1 MTKFCVKKP
10 FTVFVAVII
19 VLTLSGVCLTKMVTD
34 LLPKMDLPYMLV
46 ITTYPGASPEK
57 VEASVTEPLEGALG
71 TVTGVE
77 NVTSSSAENYSTVM
91 LEFADGTNMDSAM
104 VKVNSALASV
114 KESLPEEC
122 GASNVMEISMN
133 MVATIYASVGYEGKD
148 IYELSDFTRD
158 TLIPRLERQQGVANV
173 NDLGLV
179 EQSVEVRLDQGQV
192 DNINDKVLVKV
203 SDELAKA
210 KKKLNKAQ
218 TKLDKAKKELEK
230 TQSATSDQLGQASLA
245 TDQLSAYQS
254 RLLEQQA
261 SLQALQAAREQAV
274 KEMKKNGVD
283 YNKIDDSITQLE
295 DSAALMRQVYNL
307 LSAAG
312 VSDSRKLS
320 DVLRTEEA
328 LDAAERIGLNE
339 KSIDQI
345 RKLIADGIDTVG
357 KIKPAANKLTKAEQ
371 GLKKGKS
378 AIESLDSQI
387 TALQVQIKVTEAII
401 EKYQSAMG
409 DKGYGDIEA
418 AKIQAAAGFG
428 SASAQMDAAQKEL
441 DAARE
446 KYEDSRQDALDKAN
460 LNELLSMSSLSSLV
474 YAQNFEMPA
483 GYVDD
488 KEDHQWLL
496 KVGQGFENEEELKGM
511 VLCNIDGIGDVRLG
525 DVAKVTIVDN
535 VGESYARVNGEDA
548 IVLSIFKNSTAG
560 TSAVS
565 KVCNREIKKLEEK
578 YKGLHFAILNDQGKF
593 IVQFISNILNSIIL
607 GAILAIIVLA
617 VFLKD
622 VKPTLVVA
630 FSIPFSV
637 LVAALMMYFSDI
649 TLNMMSLAGLALGI
663 GMLVDNSIVVMENI
677 YRLWN
682 RGVSPPRAS
691 VQGGRQVQ
699 GPILA
704 STLTTICV
712 FLPMIFTSGYTRQL
726 MLPFALTISYA
737 LVASLLV
744 SLTVVPTMGSLMLRK
759 SKVRKH
765 PWFDAIL
772 RGYGHVLSFC
782 LKVKVVPILV
792 ALLLLAFSVVEVAR
806 MGIVLI
812 PEVNSDQ
819 ISVTLQ
825 LDDEDLEK
833 KVAYAKADRVVEQI
847 LKVPNV
853 ETVGALA
860 GGGESLI
867 ASQTGAEQDY
877 SRYEFFVIPDSSVT
891 KEKQVFD
898 ICEGIRNRTKNL
910 DGEITVSSSSVGD
923 MGTLMGNGLE
933 IQVYGSDLDRLME
946 VSKEIEGLVKK
957 VDGFENISNG
967 QEEGDQVMRLVINK
981 DKAMRKGLTVAQIYS
996 SISDG
1001 LTREKEAATVTID
1014 GQDLKVDI
1022 VDEDSLLKKETLLN
1036 LELEA
1041 STPGE
1046 DGSEEKKTYKLKD
1059 FAEVKY
1065 EQGVATIAR
1074 ENSSRMMTVSADT
1087 KKGYNTTR
1095 LAQKVQTL
1103 LDKVHFPDGYSASIG
1118 GETENTMDMVRQMVE
1133 MLAMGLLFIYLVMVA
1148 QFQSLLSPFII
1159 LFTVPLAFTGG
1170 LIGLLVAG
1178 EQLSMMSLMGFLVLM
1193 GTVVNNGIVF
1203 VDYTNQLRLNGAE
1216 KRRALILTGQAR
1228 MRPILMTALTTI
1240 LSMCAL
1246 IFSRST
1252 SSGASRSMAIVVA
1265 GGLAYATLM
1274 TLFVVPVMYD
1284 ILFRKQP
1291 KTVDLGEED
1300 LEDETDLLES

>member
-1 MTKFCVKKP
+1 M
-10 FTVFVAVII
+10 
-19 VLTLSGVCLTKMVTD
+19 
-34 LLPKMDLPYMLV
+34 
-46 ITTYPGASPEK
+46 
-57 VEASVTEPLEGALG
+57 
-71 TVTGVE
+71 
-77 NVTSSSAENYSTVM
+77 
-91 LEFADGTNMDSAM
+91 
-104 VKVNSALASV
+104 
-114 KESLPEEC
+114 
-122 GASNVMEISMN
+122 
-133 MVATIYASVGYEGKD
+133 
-148 IYELSDFTRD
+148 
-158 TLIPRLERQQGVANV
+158 
-173 NDLGLV
+173 
-179 EQSVEVRLDQGQV
+179 
-192 DNINDKVLVKV
+192 
-203 SDELAKA
+203 
-210 KKKLNKAQ
+210 
-218 TKLDKAKKELEK
+218 
-230 TQSATSDQLGQASLA
+230 
-245 TDQLSAYQS
+245 
-254 RLLEQQA
+254 
-261 SLQALQAAREQAV
+261 
-274 KEMKKNGVD
+274 
-283 YNKIDDSITQLE
+283 
-295 DSAALMRQVYNL
+295 
-307 LSAAG
+307 
-312 VSDSRKLS
+312 
-320 DVLRTEEA
+320 
-328 LDAAERIGLNE
+328 
-339 KSIDQI
+339 
-345 RKLIADGIDTVG
+345 
-357 KIKPAANKLTKAEQ
+357 
-371 GLKKGKS
+371 
-378 AIESLDSQI
+378 
-387 TALQVQIKVTEAII
+387 
-401 EKYQSAMG
+401 
-409 DKGYGDIEA
+409 
-418 AKIQAAAGFG
+418 
-428 SASAQMDAAQKEL
+428 
-441 DAARE
+441 
-446 KYEDSRQDALDKAN
+446 
-460 LNELLSMSSLSSLV
+460 
-474 YAQNFEMPA
+474 
-483 GYVDD
+483 
-488 KEDHQWLL
+488 
-496 KVGQGFENEEELKGM
+496 
-511 VLCNIDGIGDVRLG
+511 
-525 DVAKVTIVDN
+525 
-535 VGESYARVNGEDA
+535 
-548 IVLSIFKNSTAG
+548 
-560 TSAVS
+560 
-565 KVCNREIKKLEEK
+565 
-578 YKGLHFAILNDQGKF
+578 
-593 IVQFISNILNSIIL
+593 
-607 GAILAIIVLA
+607 
-617 VFLKD
+617 
-622 VKPTLVVA
+622 
-630 FSIPFSV
+630 
-637 LVAALMMYFSDI
+637 
-649 TLNMMSLAGLALGI
+649 
-663 GMLVDNSIVVMENI
+663 
-677 YRLWN
+677 
-682 RGVSPPRAS
+682 
-691 VQGGRQVQ
+691 
-699 GPILA
+699 
-704 STLTTICV
+704 
-712 FLPMIFTSGYTRQL
+712 
-726 MLPFALTISYA
+726 
-737 LVASLLV
+737 
-744 SLTVVPTMGSLMLRK
+744 
-759 SKVRKH
+759 
-765 PWFDAIL
+765 
-772 RGYGHVLSFC
+772 
-782 LKVKVVPILV
+782 
-792 ALLLLAFSVVEVAR
+792 
-806 MGIVLI
+806 
-812 PEVNSDQ
+812 
-819 ISVTLQ
+819 
-825 LDDEDLEK
+825 
-833 KVAYAKADRVVEQI
+833 EQI

-933 IQVYGSDLDRLME
+933 IQVYGSDLDRLMDI
-946 VSKEIEGLVKK
+946 SKEIEGLVKK

-1300 LEDETDLLES
+1300 LDDETDLLES